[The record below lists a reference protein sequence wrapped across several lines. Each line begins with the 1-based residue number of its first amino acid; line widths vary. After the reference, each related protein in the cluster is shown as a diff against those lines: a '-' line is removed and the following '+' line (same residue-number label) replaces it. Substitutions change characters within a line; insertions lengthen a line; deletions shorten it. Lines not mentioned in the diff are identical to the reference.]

1 MNVRTLRD
9 SVSPKVALWLT
20 LSAAL
25 VAVALLV
32 SCGDDDCP
40 VCPKPD
46 EEIVPDYHVLYCCE
60 ERSSYDIAYTFSLKY
75 GTVVDLAFYNL
86 YDGAFWDATFSED
99 GSYTYYTRTAFGITE
114 PDSWTWVTD
123 TRTGDTLAICS
134 GKGGYRVEVS
144 SGGNYL
150 LTSESRML
158 TLYKLPSLDILYEDT
173 SSGGIGNAVFH
184 PFERRFYFDKQPGAY
199 YLFVGNY
206 DSTGVTSVVARPMF
220 NRAGDAVGPVMKS
233 VSPDGKYL
241 ILDVGIFMGP
251 KYFQVLDTDSLSIVH
266 ETLIPDT
273 RLHFDHAWHP
283 DGKRVFMTFNGGF
296 DNPDIGGIDVYD
308 ITTNTL
314 QYYVTSG
321 DISMGTEM
329 LQPGY
334 LSLTPEGDQMVILN
348 GGGPLPSGSVLVLD
362 IAAKLLTKRI
372 DTHKPG
378 YYSYAMALI
387 PIDWER
393 EK

>member
-1 MNVRTLRD
+1 M
-9 SVSPKVALWLT
+9 

-40 VCPKPD
+40 ACPKD
-46 EEIVPDYHVLYCCE
+46 DKVEPDYHVLYCCE

-75 GTVVDLAFYNL
+75 GTVVDSAFYNA
-86 YDGAFWDATFSED
+86 YEHGPFWDATFSKD
-99 GSYTYYTRTAFGITE
+99 GSLTYYTKTAAGIVD
-114 PDSWTWVTD
+114 PPLDSWTWVTN

-134 GKGGYRVEVS
+134 GKGGHGVVLS
-144 SGGNYL
+144 ADGQYL
-150 LTSESRML
+150 LTLPSRMM
-158 TLYKLPSLDILYEDT
+158 TLFRLPNLEVIYHEDW
-173 SSGGIGNAVFH
+173 SSETGGFGDAAFH
-184 PFERRFYFDKQPGAY
+184 PSGRKFYFGENAANSI
-199 YLFVGNY
+199 FVTTF
-206 DSTGVTSVVARPMF
+206 DSGGVTSIVSYPTF
-220 NRAGDAVGPVMKS
+220 NRAGDAVHPSPGS

-241 ILDVGIFMGP
+241 IMDAAIFLGP
-251 KYFQVLDTDSLSIVH
+251 KYFQVRDTDSLAIVH
-266 ETLIPDT
+266 ETRIPDW
-273 RLHFDHAWHP
+273 RLHTDHAWHP

-314 QYYVTSG
+314 QYYVTS
-321 DISMGTEM
+321 DEISMGTEM

-362 IAAKLLTKRI
+362 IATKLLTKRI
-372 DTHKPG
+372 DAHKPG

-387 PIDWER
+387 PIDWEN